1 MGRLT
6 KKKTASKKKRKPN
19 GDETPQPQAGSA
31 VPKAVTAGE
40 ARKRPAPAPK
50 KPAGAAKTASQQ
62 GWIGKSIQFLREVKA
77 ELKKVTWPS
86 RKQTI
91 GSTVVVLVLVMIVAL
106 FLGMV
111 DMGLS
116 ALARV
121 VLQ

>member
-6 KKKTASKKKRKPN
+6 KKKPASKKKRKPN
-19 GDETPQPQAGSA
+19 GEEGVSA
-31 VPKAVTAGE
+31 EEGLSKAAVAVDV
-40 ARKRPAPAPK
+40 KK
-50 KPAGAAKTASQQ
+50 KPAPSPAAKKQAGAPKTAAQQ
-62 GWIGKSIQFLREVKA
+62 GWVGKSIQFLREVKA

-86 RKQTI
+86 RKQTF

-106 FLGMV
+106 FLGVV

>member
-6 KKKTASKKKRKPN
+6 KKKPTSKKKRKPN
-19 GDETPQPQAGSA
+19 GDETPQPEGGGGVAKTA
-31 VPKAVTAGE
+31 AAGE
-40 ARKRPAPAPK
+40 TKKRPAPAPRK
-50 KPAGAAKTASQQ
+50 APGAAKSPAQQ
-62 GWIGKSIQFLREVKA
+62 GYIGKSIQFLREVKA

-86 RKQTI
+86 RKQTL
-91 GSTVVVLVLVMIVAL
+91 GSTVVVIILVMIVSL
-106 FLGMV
+106 FLGVV

>member
-1 MGRLT
+1 MGRLS
-6 KKKTASKKKRKPN
+6 KKKPTIKKKRKPN
-19 GDETPQPQAGSA
+19 GEDAPQGETDGEIA
-31 VPKAVTAGE
+31 KAATVGDI
-40 ARKRPAPAPK
+40 RKKATPVPK
-50 KPAGAAKTASQQ
+50 KPSGTAKTPAQQ
-62 GWIGKSIQFLREVKA
+62 GYIGKSIQFLREVKA

-86 RKQTI
+86 RKQAV